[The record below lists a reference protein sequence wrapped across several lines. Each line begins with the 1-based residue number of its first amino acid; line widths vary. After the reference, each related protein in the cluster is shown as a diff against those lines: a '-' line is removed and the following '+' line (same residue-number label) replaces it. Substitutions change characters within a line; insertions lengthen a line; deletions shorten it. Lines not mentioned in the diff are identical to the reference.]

1 VSARTIL
8 RGLPAIALAAIA
20 LAAQPAELKPW
31 TGLSAP
37 APIVLRDLQGKEH
50 HLADYAGKV
59 VLLNFWA
66 TWCDPC
72 RAEMPAMQRLQ
83 DKLAGK
89 PFVILAVDFGESEA
103 TVGGFLKQVPLKFTI
118 LLDRDMKTANAWK
131 VRALPLSFLIDADQ
145 KVRYS
150 VLGDVQW
157 DSPAVEELVRKLLP
171 AR

>member
-1 VSARTIL
+1 MKARSAL
-8 RGLPAIALAAIA
+8 RGLLAIALAATA
-20 LAAQPAELKPW
+20 FAAQPAELKPW
-31 TGLSAP
+31 TGPTAP
-37 APIVLRDLQGKEH
+37 VPVVLRDLQGREH

-89 PFVILAVDFGESEA
+89 PFVILAVDFGENEA
-103 TVGGFLKQVPLKFTI
+103 RIGEFLKQVPVKFTI
-118 LLDRDMKTANAWK
+118 LLDRETKSANAWK

-171 AR
+171 QP